1 MSSTTCTCKNP
12 MPSASNCH
20 EFALK
25 MIFNRGKYN
34 WPMEV
39 QIEFEKSDMSSNTD
53 YFKKNWEEYHTQ
65 FAFHS
70 LASNGAFQWV
80 NFRGW
85 LRANPDLINTKT
97 YLEEF
102 KKLEK

>member
-1 MSSTTCTCKNP
+1 
-12 MPSASNCH
+12 
-20 EFALK
+20 
-25 MIFNRGKYN
+25 MIN
-34 WPMEV
+34 
-39 QIEFEKSDMSSNTD
+39 NTD
-53 YFKKNWEEYHTQ
+53 YFKKNWEEYHVQ
-65 FAFHS
+65 LAAPS
-70 LASNGAFQWV
+70 LATNGSFEWD

>member
-12 MPSASNCH
+12 KPSASNCH

-39 QIEFEKSDMSSNTD
+39 QIEFEKSDMSNNTD
-53 YFKKNWEEYHTQ
+53 YFKKN
-65 FAFHS
+65 
-70 LASNGAFQWV
+70 
-80 NFRGW
+80 
-85 LRANPDLINTKT
+85 
-97 YLEEF
+97 
-102 KKLEK
+102 